1 MDSSP
6 ANQRYTGICYFAAN
20 ADVVCRFGEYD
31 LHDLVELDHQTVGVM
46 IQADAETCQ
55 ILTNRN
61 AVSCFSFAAIHI
73 IQLPYGVVSAVSA
86 FFVHGAT
93 LA

>member
-1 MDSSP
+1 MKVLSYIASSGFHNP
-6 ANQRYTGICYFAAN
+6 HMQVTLGIQRYTDSPAT

-61 AVSCFSFAAIHI
+61 AVSLFSFAA
-73 IQLPYGVVSAVSA
+73 GV
-86 FFVHGAT
+86 
-93 LA
+93 